1 MGHDKLRKFAENETF
16 TCLLQPSSA
25 EILADGYFSL
35 RDHKIKGRWN
45 AEMFDAPR
53 PIVLELGCGK
63 GEYTIALAER
73 DPSRNYIG
81 VDIKGARLWKG
92 AKYAETHHLGNVAFL
107 RTRIELINAFF
118 APGEVDEIWLTFSD
132 PQIRREN
139 ARLSSPLFLERYA
152 RLLRPGGIIHLK
164 TDSRFLHEYTKAVCR
179 QNGLDVIACT
189 EDLYGD
195 GAISAEPAAESLPEN
210 SVAESLSDAGA
221 MRTGAVDVLSDEGA
235 MRTGAV
241 DVLSDEGAMPM
252 GVVDA
257 LSDEGAMPM
266 GAVDVLSDEGA
277 VDALSDD
284 GAMPT
289 VAVDVLSDD
298 GAMPTVAGARS
309 ADPGSIPLEAREVQT
324 FYETIFRS
332 QGYRINYIAFRL
344 GSPDASVSDTSA
356 GSLFQSPDR
365 ELFNPEYWRSIEGER
380 QIFGHDT
387 AETRRQKLKK
397 ESSRKL
403 K

>member
-63 GEYTIALAER
+63 GEYTVALAER

-139 ARLSSPLFLERYA
+139 ARLSSPLFLERYT

-210 SVAESLSDAGA
+210 SVAESLPDAGA
-221 MRTGAVDVLSDEGA
+221 VRT
-235 MRTGAV
+235 
-241 DVLSDEGAMPM
+241 
-252 GVVDA
+252 DA
-257 LSDEGAMPM
+257 A
-266 GAVDVLSDEGA
+266 
-277 VDALSDD
+277 
-284 GAMPT
+284 
-289 VAVDVLSDD
+289 
-298 GAMPTVAGARS
+298 
-309 ADPGSIPLEAREVQT
+309 SIPLEAREVQT

-344 GSPDASVSDTSA
+344 GSPDASVSGTSA

>member
-132 PQIRREN
+132 PQMRREN

-164 TDSRFLHEYTKAVCR
+164 TDSRFLHEYTKAVCI

-210 SVAESLSDAGA
+210 SVAESLPDAGAVPIGPVDALSDAGA
-221 MRTGAVDVLSDEGA
+221 MQTG
-235 MRTGAV
+235 
-241 DVLSDEGAMPM
+241 
-252 GVVDA
+252 
-257 LSDEGAMPM
+257 
-266 GAVDVLSDEGA
+266 
-277 VDALSDD
+277 
-284 GAMPT
+284 
-289 VAVDVLSDD
+289 AVDVLSDD
-298 GAMPTVAGARS
+298 GAMPTVAGALS
-309 ADPGSIPLEAREVQT
+309 ADPASIPLEAREVQT

-344 GSPDASVSDTSA
+344 GTPDASVSGTSA

-403 K
+403 E

>member
-63 GEYTIALAER
+63 GEYTVALAER

-132 PQIRREN
+132 PQMRREN

-164 TDSRFLHEYTKAVCR
+164 TDSRFLHEYTKAVCQ
-179 QNGLDVIACT
+179 QNGLEIIACT
-189 EDLYGD
+189 TDLYGD

-221 MRTGAVDVLSDEGA
+221 MPTG
-235 MRTGAV
+235 
-241 DVLSDEGAMPM
+241 
-252 GVVDA
+252 
-257 LSDEGAMPM
+257 
-266 GAVDVLSDEGA
+266 
-277 VDALSDD
+277 
-284 GAMPT
+284 
-289 VAVDVLSDD
+289 AVDVLSDD
-298 GAMPTVAGARS
+298 GAMLTVARALS
-309 ADPGSIPLEAREVQT
+309 ADPASIPLEAREVQT

-344 GSPDASVSDTSA
+344 GAADASVSGTSA

-403 K
+403 E

>member
-164 TDSRFLHEYTKAVCR
+164 TDSRFLYQYTKAVCQ
-179 QNGLDVIACT
+179 QNGLEIIACT
-189 EDLYGD
+189 TDLYGD

-235 MRTGAV
+235 MPIGAV
-241 DVLSDEGAMPM
+241 DVLSDAGAMR
-252 GVVDA
+252 
-257 LSDEGAMPM
+257 
-266 GAVDVLSDEGA
+266 
-277 VDALSDD
+277 
-284 GAMPT
+284 T
-289 VAVDVLSDD
+289 
-298 GAMPTVAGARS
+298 
-309 ADPGSIPLEAREVQT
+309 DPASIPLEAKEVQT

-344 GSPDASVSDTSA
+344 GTPDASVSGTSA
-356 GSLFQSPDR
+356 GSLFQSPDL

-403 K
+403 E

>member
-132 PQIRREN
+132 PQMRREN

-210 SVAESLSDAGA
+210 SVAESLSDEGAILRDAGVIP
-221 MRTGAVDVLSDEGA
+221 MGPVDDLSDA
-235 MRTGAV
+235 
-241 DVLSDEGAMPM
+241 
-252 GVVDA
+252 
-257 LSDEGAMPM
+257 
-266 GAVDVLSDEGA
+266 
-277 VDALSDD
+277 

-289 VAVDVLSDD
+289 
-298 GAMPTVAGARS
+298 GAGALS
-309 ADPGSIPLEAREVQT
+309 AEPASIPLEAREVQT

-332 QGYRINYIAFRL
+332 QGYSINYIAFRL
-344 GSPDASVSDTSA
+344 GTPDASASGTSA

>member
-132 PQIRREN
+132 PQMRREN

-195 GAISAEPAAESLPEN
+195 GAISAEPAAESLSEN

-221 MRTGAVDVLSDEGA
+221 MPMGAVDVLP
-235 MRTGAV
+235 
-241 DVLSDEGAMPM
+241 DEGAMPT
-252 GVVDA
+252 GAVDA
-257 LSDEGAMPM
+257 LSDEGAMP
-266 GAVDVLSDEGA
+266 
-277 VDALSDD
+277 
-284 GAMPT
+284 T
-289 VAVDVLSDD
+289 
-298 GAMPTVAGARS
+298 
-309 ADPGSIPLEAREVQT
+309 DPASIPLEAREVQT

-344 GSPDASVSDTSA
+344 GTPDASFPGTSA
-356 GSLFQSPDR
+356 GNLFQSPDR
-365 ELFNPEYWRSIEGER
+365 DLFNPEYWRSIEGER

-403 K
+403 E

>member
-164 TDSRFLHEYTKAVCR
+164 TDSRFLHEYTKAVCI

-195 GAISAEPAAESLPEN
+195 GAISAKPAAESLPEN
-210 SVAESLSDAGA
+210 SVAESLPDAGAVPIGPVDALSDAGAMPTGAVDDLSDAGAMQTGAVDALSDAGA

-235 MRTGAV
+235 M
-241 DVLSDEGAMPM
+241 
-252 GVVDA
+252 
-257 LSDEGAMPM
+257 
-266 GAVDVLSDEGA
+266 
-277 VDALSDD
+277 
-284 GAMPT
+284 PT
-289 VAVDVLSDD
+289 
-298 GAMPTVAGARS
+298 
-309 ADPGSIPLEAREVQT
+309 DPASIPLEAREVQT

-344 GSPDASVSDTSA
+344 GAADASVSGTSA

>member
-164 TDSRFLHEYTKAVCR
+164 TDSRFLHEYTKAVCI

-189 EDLYGD
+189 EDLYRD

-210 SVAESLSDAGA
+210 SVAESLSD
-221 MRTGAVDVLSDEGA
+221 E
-235 MRTGAV
+235 
-241 DVLSDEGAMPM
+241 E
-252 GVVDA
+252 
-257 LSDEGAMPM
+257 
-266 GAVDVLSDEGA
+266 
-277 VDALSDD
+277 
-284 GAMPT
+284 AMPT
-289 VAVDVLSDD
+289 
-298 GAMPTVAGARS
+298 
-309 ADPGSIPLEAREVQT
+309 DPASIPLEAREVQT

-332 QGYRINYIAFRL
+332 QGYSINYIAFRL
-344 GSPDASVSDTSA
+344 GTPDASASGTSA

>member
-132 PQIRREN
+132 PQMRREN

-164 TDSRFLHEYTKAVCR
+164 TDSRFLYQYTKAVCQ
-179 QNGLDVIACT
+179 QNGLEIIACT
-189 EDLYGD
+189 TDLYGD

-210 SVAESLSDAGA
+210 SVAESLSDD
-221 MRTGAVDVLSDEGA
+221 GAVQ
-235 MRTGAV
+235 TGAV
-241 DVLSDEGAMPM
+241 DVLSDEGAMPT
-252 GVVDA
+252 
-257 LSDEGAMPM
+257 
-266 GAVDVLSDEGA
+266 GAVDV
-277 VDALSDD
+277 LSDD

-289 VAVDVLSDD
+289 VAVDVLSDAGAMPTGAVD
-298 GAMPTVAGARS
+298 VLSDAGAMPTVAGALS
-309 ADPGSIPLEAREVQT
+309 ADPASIPLEAREVQT

-344 GSPDASVSDTSA
+344 GSPDASVSGTSA

-365 ELFNPEYWRSIEGER
+365 ELFNSEYWRSIEGER

-403 K
+403 E

>member
-132 PQIRREN
+132 PQMRREN

-195 GAISAEPAAESLPEN
+195 GAISAEPAAESLSEN

-221 MRTGAVDVLSDEGA
+221 VQ
-235 MRTGAV
+235 TGAV

-252 GVVDA
+252 GAVDDLSDAGAMQTGAVDALSDAGAMQTGAVDA
-257 LSDEGAMPM
+257 LSDEGAMPT
-266 GAVDVLSDEGA
+266 GAVDVLSDY
-277 VDALSDD
+277 
-284 GAMPT
+284 
-289 VAVDVLSDD
+289 
-298 GAMPTVAGARS
+298 GAMPTVAGALS
-309 ADPGSIPLEAREVQT
+309 TEPASIPLEAREVQT

-344 GSPDASVSDTSA
+344 GTPDASVSGTSS

>member
-1 MGHDKLRKFAENETF
+1 MKATEMGHDKLRKFAENETF

-189 EDLYGD
+189 EDLYRD

-210 SVAESLSDAGA
+210 SVAESLSD
-221 MRTGAVDVLSDEGA
+221 E
-235 MRTGAV
+235 
-241 DVLSDEGAMPM
+241 E
-252 GVVDA
+252 
-257 LSDEGAMPM
+257 
-266 GAVDVLSDEGA
+266 
-277 VDALSDD
+277 
-284 GAMPT
+284 AMPT
-289 VAVDVLSDD
+289 
-298 GAMPTVAGARS
+298 
-309 ADPGSIPLEAREVQT
+309 DPASIPLEAREVQT

-403 K
+403 E

>member
-132 PQIRREN
+132 PQMRREN

-189 EDLYGD
+189 EDLYRD
-195 GAISAEPAAESLPEN
+195 GAISAEPAAESLSEN
-210 SVAESLSDAGA
+210 SVAESLSDAGVIP
-221 MRTGAVDVLSDEGA
+221 MGSVDDLSDEG
-235 MRTGAV
+235 
-241 DVLSDEGAMPM
+241 
-252 GVVDA
+252 
-257 LSDEGAMPM
+257 
-266 GAVDVLSDEGA
+266 
-277 VDALSDD
+277 
-284 GAMPT
+284 
-289 VAVDVLSDD
+289 AVDVLSDD
-298 GAMPTVAGARS
+298 GAMPTGAVDVLSDDGAMPMGPVDDLSDAR
-309 ADPGSIPLEAREVQT
+309 AMQKDPASIPLEAREVQT

-332 QGYRINYIAFRL
+332 QGYSINYIAFRL
-344 GSPDASVSDTSA
+344 GTPDASASGTSA

>member
-63 GEYTIALAER
+63 GEYTVALAER

-132 PQIRREN
+132 PQMRREN

-164 TDSRFLHEYTKAVCR
+164 TDSRFLHEYTKAVCI

-235 MRTGAV
+235 M
-241 DVLSDEGAMPM
+241 
-252 GVVDA
+252 
-257 LSDEGAMPM
+257 
-266 GAVDVLSDEGA
+266 
-277 VDALSDD
+277 
-284 GAMPT
+284 PT
-289 VAVDVLSDD
+289 VAVDVLSDA
-298 GAMPTVAGARS
+298 GAMPTGAGALS

-344 GSPDASVSDTSA
+344 CSPDASVSGTSA

-403 K
+403 E

>member
-63 GEYTIALAER
+63 GEYTVALAER

-132 PQIRREN
+132 PQMRREN

-164 TDSRFLHEYTKAVCR
+164 TDSRFLHEYTKAVCQ
-179 QNGLDVIACT
+179 QNGLEIIACT
-189 EDLYGD
+189 TDLYGD

-210 SVAESLSDAGA
+210 SVAESLSDAGVIP
-221 MRTGAVDVLSDEGA
+221 MGPVDDLSDA
-235 MRTGAV
+235 
-241 DVLSDEGAMPM
+241 
-252 GVVDA
+252 
-257 LSDEGAMPM
+257 
-266 GAVDVLSDEGA
+266 
-277 VDALSDD
+277 

-289 VAVDVLSDD
+289 
-298 GAMPTVAGARS
+298 GAGALS
-309 ADPGSIPLEAREVQT
+309 ADPASIPLEAKEVQT

-344 GSPDASVSDTSA
+344 GTPDASVSGTSA

-387 AETRRQKLKK
+387 AETRRQKFKK

-403 K
+403 E

>member
-164 TDSRFLHEYTKAVCR
+164 TDSRFLYQYTKAVCQ
-179 QNGLDVIACT
+179 QNGLEIIACT
-189 EDLYGD
+189 TDLYGD

-235 MRTGAV
+235 M
-241 DVLSDEGAMPM
+241 
-252 GVVDA
+252 
-257 LSDEGAMPM
+257 PM
-266 GAVDVLSDEGA
+266 GAGA
-277 VDALSDD
+277 L
-284 GAMPT
+284 
-289 VAVDVLSDD
+289 
-298 GAMPTVAGARS
+298 S

-344 GSPDASVSDTSA
+344 GTPDASVSGTSS
-356 GSLFQSPDR
+356 GSLFQSPER

-397 ESSRKL
+397 EFSRKL

>member
-164 TDSRFLHEYTKAVCR
+164 TDSRFLHEYTKAVCI

-195 GAISAEPAAESLPEN
+195 GAISAEPAAESLSEN
-210 SVAESLSDAGA
+210 SVAKSLPDGGAVRIGPVDALSDAGA
-221 MRTGAVDVLSDEGA
+221 MPMGPVDDLSDARA
-235 MRTGAV
+235 MQK
-241 DVLSDEGAMPM
+241 
-252 GVVDA
+252 
-257 LSDEGAMPM
+257 
-266 GAVDVLSDEGA
+266 
-277 VDALSDD
+277 
-284 GAMPT
+284 
-289 VAVDVLSDD
+289 
-298 GAMPTVAGARS
+298 
-309 ADPGSIPLEAREVQT
+309 DPASIPLEAREVQT

-332 QGYRINYIAFRL
+332 QGYSINYIAFRL
-344 GSPDASVSDTSA
+344 GTPDASASGTSA

>member
-221 MRTGAVDVLSDEGA
+221 VRTGAVDVLSDA
-235 MRTGAV
+235 
-241 DVLSDEGAMPM
+241 
-252 GVVDA
+252 
-257 LSDEGAMPM
+257 
-266 GAVDVLSDEGA
+266 
-277 VDALSDD
+277 

-289 VAVDVLSDD
+289 
-298 GAMPTVAGARS
+298 
-309 ADPGSIPLEAREVQT
+309 DPASIPLEVREVQT

-332 QGYRINYIAFRL
+332 QGYSINYIAFRL
-344 GSPDASVSDTSA
+344 GTPDASFPGTSA

-397 ESSRKL
+397 ESSRNL
-403 K
+403 E

>member
-189 EDLYGD
+189 EDLYGE

-210 SVAESLSDAGA
+210 SVAESLSDDGA
-221 MRTGAVDVLSDEGA
+221 MPTGAVDVLSDA
-235 MRTGAV
+235 
-241 DVLSDEGAMPM
+241 GAMPM
-252 GVVDA
+252 GPVDD
-257 LSDEGAMPM
+257 LSDARAMQK
-266 GAVDVLSDEGA
+266 
-277 VDALSDD
+277 
-284 GAMPT
+284 
-289 VAVDVLSDD
+289 
-298 GAMPTVAGARS
+298 
-309 ADPGSIPLEAREVQT
+309 DPASIPLEAREVQT

-344 GSPDASVSDTSA
+344 GTPDASVSGTPS

-403 K
+403 E

>member
-63 GEYTIALAER
+63 GEYTVALAER

-132 PQIRREN
+132 PQMRREN

-164 TDSRFLHEYTKAVCR
+164 TDSRFLHEYTKAVCQ
-179 QNGLDVIACT
+179 QNGLEIIACT
-189 EDLYGD
+189 TDLYGD

-221 MRTGAVDVLSDEGA
+221 MPTG
-235 MRTGAV
+235 
-241 DVLSDEGAMPM
+241 
-252 GVVDA
+252 
-257 LSDEGAMPM
+257 
-266 GAVDVLSDEGA
+266 
-277 VDALSDD
+277 
-284 GAMPT
+284 
-289 VAVDVLSDD
+289 AVDVLSDD
-298 GAMPTVAGARS
+298 GAMPTVAGALS

-344 GSPDASVSDTSA
+344 GTPDASVSGTSA

>member
-164 TDSRFLHEYTKAVCR
+164 TDSRFLHEYTKAVCI

-210 SVAESLSDAGA
+210 SVAESLRDAGA
-221 MRTGAVDVLSDEGA
+221 MPTGAVDVLSDA
-235 MRTGAV
+235 
-241 DVLSDEGAMPM
+241 GAMPI
-252 GVVDA
+252 GPVDA
-257 LSDEGAMPM
+257 LSDARAMPM
-266 GAVDVLSDEGA
+266 GAG
-277 VDALSDD
+277 ALS
-284 GAMPT
+284 T
-289 VAVDVLSDD
+289 
-298 GAMPTVAGARS
+298 
-309 ADPGSIPLEAREVQT
+309 DPASIPLEAREVQT

-344 GSPDASVSDTSA
+344 GTPDASFPGTSA

-403 K
+403 E

>member
-92 AKYAETHHLGNVAFL
+92 AKYAETHNLGNVAFL

-132 PQIRREN
+132 PQMRREN

-164 TDSRFLHEYTKAVCR
+164 TDSRFLHEYTKAVCI

-221 MRTGAVDVLSDEGA
+221 MPMGAVDDLSDAGAMPTGAVDVLSDA
-235 MRTGAV
+235 
-241 DVLSDEGAMPM
+241 
-252 GVVDA
+252 
-257 LSDEGAMPM
+257 
-266 GAVDVLSDEGA
+266 GA

-289 VAVDVLSDD
+289 GAVDALSDD
-298 GAMPTVAGARS
+298 GSMPT
-309 ADPGSIPLEAREVQT
+309 DPASIPLEAREVQT

-344 GSPDASVSDTSA
+344 GSPDASVSGTSA

-403 K
+403 E

>member
-132 PQIRREN
+132 PQMRREN

-210 SVAESLSDAGA
+210 SVAESLSDEGAILRDAGVIPMGPVDDLSDDGA
-221 MRTGAVDVLSDEGA
+221 MRTGAVDVLSDDGA
-235 MRTGAV
+235 MPTGAV
-241 DVLSDEGAMPM
+241 DDLSDAGAMPT
-252 GVVDA
+252 
-257 LSDEGAMPM
+257 
-266 GAVDVLSDEGA
+266 GA
-277 VDALSDD
+277 VDALSD
-284 GAMPT
+284 A
-289 VAVDVLSDD
+289 
-298 GAMPTVAGARS
+298 GAMPTVAGALS

-344 GSPDASVSDTSA
+344 GAADASVSGTSA

-403 K
+403 E